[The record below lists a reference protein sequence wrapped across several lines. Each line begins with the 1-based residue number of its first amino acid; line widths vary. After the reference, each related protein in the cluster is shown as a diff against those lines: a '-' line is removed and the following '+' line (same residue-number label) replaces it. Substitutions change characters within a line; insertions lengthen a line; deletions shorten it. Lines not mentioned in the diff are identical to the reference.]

1 MSFYFNKAFSPSLT
15 VAFLCLS
22 AVLNFTAL
30 AHSADNA
37 SIEVTSFNNT
47 IKVAKDGSYVREW
60 TVLKRLLDK
69 SALDDFS
76 KTSFYFNDRMMSLEI
91 LEAEV
96 IKKGGRHIQIKPEQ
110 IRLQEDPAT
119 MGLSV
124 FNATKVKTIIFPDI
138 EVGDSV
144 RFHVKKQQ
152 AVPFF
157 TGQYTYEDW
166 ISPDEQ
172 ILSYKLTL
180 IAPKDMKF
188 NFKSKDFIESHSTD
202 KNGNNVWNW
211 STTQTQSRF
220 VEDGKAN
227 RFQSE
232 PHIAISSFQSW
243 QEVAGAYNAHA
254 GDKVDVTPEIQKLAD
269 DLTKGVTDRREQT
282 RILYDWVRSNI
293 RYIALYVSN
302 GGYVPHFSYEI
313 LQNRYGDCKDH
324 VVLLEALLKAKNIH
338 SQAALISAATD
349 FQAYPVPSLEAFDH
363 VITYVPEFDLYLDST
378 QQYLP
383 FGVLNYGIAA
393 KPVLNIADKTELTRT
408 PTLTAEKNRRI
419 TSLKVTFNADA
430 SFSATQETVVNG
442 GLAVSLRYATTQ
454 INPQIRKD
462 FIKMH
467 LGYDGLTGDGTLKT
481 DPVDSDENDFHWN
494 IDFNITK
501 SALNFSVPETLF
513 ISSPLEVSSKIS
525 SSTTFFASQPDS
537 QFSTAAVSQD
547 LTDNYSIQLPDN
559 VKVIYLPKPVS
570 LRNDIFEYTADYQQQ
585 GNLLTIKKHY
595 IIHSDKGYLTPNEIA
610 RSTEIG
616 RAIRNDLQAKVL
628 VMPVDG

>member
-69 SALDDFS
+69 SARDDFS

-96 IKKGGRHIQIKPEQ
+96 IKKDGRHIQIKPEQ

-124 FNATKVKTIIFPDI
+124 FNATKVKTIIFPDV

-166 ISPDEQ
+166 ISPDEN
-172 ILSYKLTL
+172 ILSYNLTL
-180 IAPKDMKF
+180 IAPQEMKF

-211 STTQTQSRF
+211 STTQAQSRF

-254 GDKVDVTPEIQKLAD
+254 GDKVAVTPEIQKLAD

-282 RILYDWVRSNI
+282 RIFYDWVRSNI

-313 LQNRYGDCKDH
+313 LQNRYGHCKDH

-338 SQAALISAATD
+338 SQAALISTSGD
-349 FQAYPVPSLEAFDH
+349 FKAYPVASPEAFDH
-363 VITYVPEFDLYLDST
+363 VITYVPEFDLYLDAT

-383 FGVLNYGIAA
+383 FGVLNYLISA

-408 PTLTAEKNRRI
+408 PALTAENNRR
-419 TSLKVTFNADA
+419 TGTLTVEYNSDGTFHGHY
-430 SFSATQETVVNG
+430 ETVANG
-442 GLAVSLRYATTQ
+442 GIALGARALLASLT
-454 INPQIRKD
+454 PEIREKLVEYLFSRID
-462 FIKMH
+462 M
-467 LGYDGLTGDGTLKT
+467 TGDGKLIV
-481 DPVDSDENDFHWN
+481 DPVESDKNDYN
-494 IDFNITK
+494 TRINFNVTK
-501 SALNFSVPETLF
+501 SSLNFSTGEALPVTSVFELSNT
-513 ISSPLEVSSKIS
+513 INSA
-525 SSTTFFASQPDS
+525 TAFFNDKPDA
-537 QFSTAAVSQD
+537 QFSTKNASQD

-559 VKVIYLPKPVS
+559 VKVVYLPKPVS
-570 LRNDIFEYTADYQQQ
+570 LRNDILEYTADYQQQ

-595 IIHSDKGYLTPNEIA
+595 IIHSDKGYLTPDEFA

-616 RAIRNDLQAKVL
+616 RAIRNDLQAKIL